1 MSPGED
7 PGAARLAADG
17 AGAAADTDA
26 ADADAA
32 AAAAAADAADA
43 DAADAD
49 SADGVSMPVR
59 LAAAWIWRL
68 VVIAVGV
75 YLFFMLLHRIQVLVV
90 PLLVAVLLSA
100 LVIPLVSLLVRHRV
114 PRSLAVAATM
124 VVGLLVVGSLFTL
137 VGTQLASGLADLG
150 RQATA
155 GFAEVQGWLRD
166 GPLGLGTE
174 QIDRYVAQA
183 RDQLSANSEEIL
195 SRALEATATA
205 GEIVTGAVLALFA
218 LAFFLYEGERIWTWL
233 VALFPRAARERVDTA
248 GRAGWL
254 TLTAYVRATIVV
266 ATADAVGIG
275 VGAALL
281 GVPLAIPLGVL
292 VFLGAFVPIVGALV
306 SGSVAVLVALVALG
320 PVHALIMLAIVVGVQ
335 QVESH
340 VLAPFVLGRAVSVHP
355 LAVVLAIGAGL
366 IVAGIVG
373 ALFAVP
379 LVAVTNTVLHSLR
392 GTKDTS
398 VEELRRPELRR
409 PQIKVD
415 LRRHTERVGRRSSR
429 KDAPV
434 D

>member
-1 MSPGED
+1 M
-7 PGAARLAADG
+7 
-17 AGAAADTDA
+17 
-26 ADADAA
+26 
-32 AAAAAADAADA
+32 
-43 DAADAD
+43 
-49 SADGVSMPVR
+49 
-59 LAAAWIWRL
+59 
-68 VVIAVGV
+68 
-75 YLFFMLLHRIQVLVV
+75 
-90 PLLVAVLLSA
+90 
-100 LVIPLVSLLVRHRV
+100 
-114 PRSLAVAATM
+114 
-124 VVGLLVVGSLFTL
+124 
-137 VGTQLASGLADLG
+137 
-150 RQATA
+150 
-155 GFAEVQGWLRD
+155 
-166 GPLGLGTE
+166 
-174 QIDRYVAQA
+174 AQA
-183 RDQLSANSEEIL
+183 RDQLSANSEEIV

-205 GEIVTGAVLALFA
+205 GEIVTGAVLTLFA
-218 LAFFLYEGERIWTWL
+218 LAFFLYEGEKIWAWL
-233 VALFPRAARERVDTA
+233 VALFPGGARERIDTA
-248 GRAGWL
+248 GRAGWR

-320 PVHALIMLAIVVGVQ
+320 PVQALIMLAIVVGVQ

-340 VLAPFVLGRAVSVHP
+340 LLQPFVLGRAVSVHP

-366 IVAGIVG
+366 IAAGIVG

-379 LVAVTNTVLHSLR
+379 LVAVGNTVSHSLR

-415 LRRHTERVGRRSSR
+415 LRRHTERVRRRTSR
-429 KDAPV
+429 KDTTA